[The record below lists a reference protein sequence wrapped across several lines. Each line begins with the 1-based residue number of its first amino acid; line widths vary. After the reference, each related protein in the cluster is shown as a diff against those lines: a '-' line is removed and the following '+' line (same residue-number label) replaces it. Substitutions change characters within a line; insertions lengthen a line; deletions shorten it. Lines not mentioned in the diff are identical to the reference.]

1 MVAASGPRFHLSVE
15 PSRAG
20 QALPADA
27 PEGTT
32 QARAAEAA
40 AEQQLV
46 RDEAHD
52 AKRVKDDEVAEAGDR
67 DAAAGLAVDPKARA
81 EEELEQ
87 RKNGDGLRL
96 DRQGKQPDE
105 ERA

>member
-1 MVAASGPRFHLSVE
+1 MRWLLQAGRGFICQSSHLE
-15 PSRAG
+15 RGRLCLRTHPKGLRKLELLRPPPSSSWCATR
-20 QALPADA
+20 PM
-27 PEGTT
+27 TI
-32 QARAAEAA
+32 
-40 AEQQLV
+40 
-46 RDEAHD
+46 
-52 AKRVKDDEVAEAGDR
+52 KDDEVAEAGDR